1 MANIGLV
8 MALNP
13 VLGYEACTRIAQK
26 AFTTGA
32 TVVDVVLEEGV
43 LTKEQLAKLL
53 DLESLTRPSRA
64 RL

>member
-8 MALNP
+8 TALNP

-26 AFTTGA
+26 ALATGA
-32 TVVDVVLEEGV
+32 NVADIALEEGV
-43 LTKEQLAKLL
+43 LTREQLAKLL

-64 RL
+64 RV